1 MKEIKGG
8 KEKRWV
14 LQRPKMNIIIVIVII
29 IVIIISCAG
38 TWLWT

>member
-14 LQRPKMNIIIVIVII
+14 LQRPNLVFNIIIVII
-29 IVIIISCAG
+29 IVIISCAG

>member
-1 MKEIKGG
+1 M
-8 KEKRWV
+8 
-14 LQRPKMNIIIVIVII
+14 QRPKMMFNIIIVII